1 MSKFEDRQ
9 AVASKIGWEG
19 GIWEA
24 LEYGIKTDD
33 MPEGD
38 TELAEKWE
46 VLRLA
51 FSSAE
56 AAWNA
61 VNALLP
67 ESEGA

>member
-24 LEYGIKTDD
+24 LEYGIKTED

-46 VLRLA
+46 ALRTA
-51 FSSAE
+51 FASAE

-61 VNALLP
+61 VSALLP
-67 ESEGA
+67 EGEGE